1 MDTPSPRLSPAPSP
15 DQLIRWVP
23 HSLLVHIGHFEFGRV
38 DFYKRR
44 IKWDRVRD
52 FALVFM
58 GAEAEYFAAN
68 LGTKKSK
75 DVKEMYSEADARVT
89 ELLRR
94 THQNR
99 NGVFVRLSAEDRDIL
114 TELRKYGQL
123 RIQTVRLYRD
133 AVAQLHDA
141 PRDYECFSRRDGGSL
156 NNTRL
161 ELVQVRKDV
170 LGKRKKTSDGAP
182 GDTKE
187 ANYKTCAVS
196 REPLRPPVV
205 ACKLG
210 YLFNKEALIRFLLER
225 KTKTKQEDFSVGV
238 DAFQHIKSLKDV
250 VDCSRSLQGDEI
262 KGFRVVCPI
271 TLQEAS
277 SKRRFYVLWKCGC
290 IVSESAL
297 RETGFMKATD
307 NGSRSCPVC
316 FTSGQTESDLV
327 LLNPTPEERE
337 KRRKKILS
345 KLATKTQ
352 SKPSS
357 SENLISSHSSNQR
370 PLEKS
375 PKNLL
380 DSIFV
385 NNKTRKP
392 EELFTGA
399 VR

>member
-1 MDTPSPRLSPAPSP
+1 
-15 DQLIRWVP
+15 
-23 HSLLVHIGHFEFGRV
+23 
-38 DFYKRR
+38 
-44 IKWDRVRD
+44 
-52 FALVFM
+52 M
-58 GAEAEYFAAN
+58 G
-68 LGTKKSK
+68 G
-75 DVKEMYSEADARVT
+75 
-89 ELLRR
+89 
-94 THQNR
+94 
-99 NGVFVRLSAEDRDIL
+99 
-114 TELRKYGQL
+114 
-123 RIQTVRLYRD
+123 
-133 AVAQLHDA
+133 
-141 PRDYECFSRRDGGSL
+141 DGGSL

-187 ANYKTCAVS
+187 ANFKTCAIS

-345 KLATKTQ
+345 KLATRTQ

-385 NNKTRKP
+385 NSKTRKP